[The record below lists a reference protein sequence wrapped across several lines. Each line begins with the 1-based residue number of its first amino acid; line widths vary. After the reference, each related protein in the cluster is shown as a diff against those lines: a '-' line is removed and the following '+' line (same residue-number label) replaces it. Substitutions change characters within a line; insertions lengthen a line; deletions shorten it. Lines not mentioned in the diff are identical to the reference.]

1 HVRERADGHA
11 AFADFSFG
19 ECVIGIVA
27 HQRGQVEG
35 GGKAGLALREEIAEA
50 LVSVYSSAESRELA
64 HGPEAAAVHRGMN
77 AAGIWRLAREAEIAV
92 GIPVGQ
98 ICFGV

>member
-1 HVRERADGHA
+1 M
-11 AFADFSFG
+11 
-19 ECVIGIVA
+19 IGIVA
-27 HQRGQVEG
+27 HERGQVEG
-35 GGKAGLALREEIAEA
+35 GGEAGLALREEIAEA
-50 LVSVYSSAESRELA
+50 LVSVLGGTEAGELP